1 MADKDKAS
9 ENEGGKAPEFDG
21 EFDADRAKR
30 AIANLRAEVDTLKA
44 SLSEVRTERDALK
57 ADADERAN
65 EGKTEAEK
73 AAQRAA
79 EAEATAKAAKRELWI
94 ERALR
99 KHPEAEDLADLITGD
114 DEETIMGLAERLAK
128 RVAKSATDEG
138 KGNEPDPLN
147 RRPEPTLKPGHG
159 GSDPE
164 PFDAAKIAAEA
175 RAAAY

>member
-1 MADKDKAS
+1 MADKDKS
-9 ENEGGKAPEFDG
+9 TEDGGKGPDFEG
-21 EFDADRAKR
+21 EFDEDRAKR
-30 AIANLRAEVDTLKA
+30 LVANLRAEVDTLKA
-44 SLSEVRTERDALK
+44 SLAEVKTERDALK

-79 EAEATAKAAKRELWI
+79 AAEAAAKAAQRELWV

-128 RVAKSATDEG
+128 RVAKSAADED

-159 GSDPE
+159 GDDPA